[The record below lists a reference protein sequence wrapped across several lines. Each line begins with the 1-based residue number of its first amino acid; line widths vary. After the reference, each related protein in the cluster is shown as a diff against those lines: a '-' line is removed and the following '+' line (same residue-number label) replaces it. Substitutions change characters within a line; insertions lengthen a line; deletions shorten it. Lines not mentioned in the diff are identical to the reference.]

1 MRRRIRSAVRDTRSI
16 GGDDECVC
24 HVCRWGRG
32 VDARVVAVEE
42 GAMSDGR
49 EEREEQ
55 EKRREWERQEI
66 ERAKREY
73 GSWAR

>member
-1 MRRRIRSAVRDTRSI
+1 
-16 GGDDECVC
+16 
-24 HVCRWGRG
+24 
-32 VDARVVAVEE
+32 
-42 GAMSDGR
+42 MSDGR

-73 GSWAR
+73 FRGGVATRIGSRSGVIPDSANGVEVRRYLIST